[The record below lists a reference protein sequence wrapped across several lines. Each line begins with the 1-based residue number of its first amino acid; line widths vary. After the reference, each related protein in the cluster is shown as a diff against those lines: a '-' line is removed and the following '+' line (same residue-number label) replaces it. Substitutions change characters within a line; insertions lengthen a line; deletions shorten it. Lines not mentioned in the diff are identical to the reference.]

1 MQIKLPKRTSG
12 SHKGAQGRVLVVGGS
27 KEYYGAP
34 ILGALGAEYS
44 GADLIS
50 LSLPKQNETVAKHYS
65 LNFFIR
71 PFKGEDLSDA
81 DVQNIID
88 YSKRQHALVIGNGL
102 GWLGQGNDDTKAA
115 LLKILEQIKI
125 PTVVDADGIIPE
137 ILNYLD
143 RKVPTAITPHAGE
156 FRRLFNCEPTKENVV
171 ECAKQYQLTI
181 LLKGTTDFV
190 ASSDGEL
197 YENKTGCPEM
207 RVGGTGDVL
216 SGIVGSFISQGLTP
230 FEACGSAAFCFG
242 KCGEFLKSNRLC
254 LTAHQAALNLTHILW
269 LLQSAPEVL

>member
-1 MQIKLPKRTSG
+1 MQIKLPKRADG
-12 SHKGAQGRVLVVGGS
+12 SHKGQQGRVLVVGGS

-34 ILGALGAEYS
+34 ILAALGAEYS

-50 LSLPKQNETVAKHYS
+50 LSLPKQNESVAKHYS

-71 PFKGEDLSDA
+71 PFKGEDLSDE
-81 DVQNIID
+81 DVQSIVD

-102 GWLGQGNDDTKAA
+102 GQGNSDTKAA

-125 PTVVDADGIIPE
+125 STVVDADGIISE
-137 ILNYLD
+137 ILGALD

-171 ECAKQYQLTI
+171 ECAKKHQLTI
-181 LLKGTTDFV
+181 LLKGSTDFV
-190 ASSDGEL
+190 ASQDGVL

-230 FEACGSAAFCFG
+230 FEACCSAAFCFG